1 MLDNLRS
8 QASFTPDEEEPPEG
22 GQPEAPKPHKPH
34 RSIDQI
40 TGTTD
45 KQRLMLAVM
54 LLVMV
59 CLLITI
65 SFDYRNGCPAS
76 LVLISNLAYLKFRA
90 HCYSA
95 ASDFKNEFGDHSWRS
110 PNFFSSYNPAILSAI
125 RIVCLSQWQLLHW
138 GRRRLF

>member
-8 QASFTPDEEEPPEG
+8 QASFTPDEEETPESG
-22 GQPEAPKPHKPH
+22 EPEEPKPPKPH

-59 CLLITI
+59 CLLGSLFLLIT
-65 SFDYRNGCPAS
+65 GTV
-76 LVLISNLAYLKFRA
+76 VL
-90 HCYSA
+90 
-95 ASDFKNEFGDHSWRS
+95 
-110 PNFFSSYNPAILSAI
+110 PVSY
-125 RIVCLSQWQLLHW
+125 
-138 GRRRLF
+138 